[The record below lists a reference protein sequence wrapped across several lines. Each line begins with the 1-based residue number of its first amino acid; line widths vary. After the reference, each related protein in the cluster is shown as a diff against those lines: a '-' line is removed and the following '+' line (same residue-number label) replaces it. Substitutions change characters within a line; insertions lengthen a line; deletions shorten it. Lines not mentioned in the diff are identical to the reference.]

1 MGTEK
6 RERQKA
12 GRQARVEAAHR
23 AQKQAETRRRVLL
36 IVGLVAFVGVI
47 ALIFTVLNR
56 DDGDDTADEPT
67 TTTTSAA
74 AESAAGKPCVPLAEP
89 LPPGAPD
96 VPITPGPPPTELVT
110 EDLVVG
116 TGDPVPAGATVDM
129 QYIGVACST
138 GAIFDSSWGRG
149 GEPLNISLDQV
160 IPGWTQGVPGMQV
173 GGRRLLVIPP
183 DLAYGA
189 AGSPPAI
196 APDETLFFVVD
207 LVAFTPPGA
216 EVPATPGPEA
226 TAPEDSATSDTTAP
240 ETTLAP

>member
-23 AQKQAETRRRVLL
+23 AQKQAETRRRALL
-36 IVGLVAFVGVI
+36 IVVVGAFVGVVI
-47 ALIFTVLNR
+47 LVFTLLNR
-56 DDGDDTADEPT
+56 DDGDETADQPT
-67 TTTTSAA
+67 TTSTTAA
-74 AESAAGKPCVPLAEP
+74 VESAAGKPCVPLAEP
-89 LPPGAPD
+89 LPEGAPD

-138 GAIFDSSWGRG
+138 GAIFDSSWERG
-149 GEPLNISLDQV
+149 GEPLNISLGQV

-183 DLAYGA
+183 DLGYGA
-189 AGSPPAI
+189 TGSPPAI
-196 APDETLFFVVD
+196 APGETLYFVVD
-207 LVAFTPPGA
+207 LVGFTAPGA
-216 EVPATPGPEA
+216 EAPTGAADPTAPAT
-226 TAPEDSATSDTTAP
+226 TVAP
-240 ETTLAP
+240 